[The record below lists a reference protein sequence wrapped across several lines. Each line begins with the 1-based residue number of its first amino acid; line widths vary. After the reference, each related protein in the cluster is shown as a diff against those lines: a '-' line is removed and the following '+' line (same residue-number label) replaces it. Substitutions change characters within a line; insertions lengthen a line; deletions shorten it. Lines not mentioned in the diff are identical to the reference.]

1 MIKRLFYYFKLKK
14 LLETKDLI
22 PFVKFVLHRYHNGTS
37 LSWYCIK
44 HKGIH
49 YWMEWLAS
57 QSLLDHAADIYS
69 FPDASLRS
77 TIIKK
82 YNQARDFWGKNV
94 KR

>member
-82 YNQARDFWGKNV
+82 YDQARDFWGKNV